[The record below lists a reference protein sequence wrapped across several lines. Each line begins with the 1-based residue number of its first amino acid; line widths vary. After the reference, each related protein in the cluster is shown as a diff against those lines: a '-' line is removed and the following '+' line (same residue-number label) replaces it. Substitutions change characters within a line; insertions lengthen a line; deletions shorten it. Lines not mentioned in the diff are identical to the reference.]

1 MGRDALA
8 LRLKLVLIW
17 DITSSFLKDSEVRR
31 VVSLTRAV
39 RITPTGK
46 KCNLV
51 ELLFCRA
58 GAPVAAELGI
68 D

>member
-17 DITSSFLKDSEVRR
+17 DITSSFLKDSEVMG
-31 VVSLTRAV
+31 VVSLTRVV
-39 RITPTGK
+39 RITLSRR
-46 KCNLV
+46 KCNPV
-51 ELLFCRA
+51 EWLFSAA
-58 GAPVAAELGI
+58 GLPVEA